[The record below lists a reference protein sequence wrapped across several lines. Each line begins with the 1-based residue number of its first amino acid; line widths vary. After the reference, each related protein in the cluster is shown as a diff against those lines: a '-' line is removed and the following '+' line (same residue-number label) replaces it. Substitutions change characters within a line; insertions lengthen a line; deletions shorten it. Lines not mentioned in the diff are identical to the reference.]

1 MIYLTINPAVA
12 KSIFWRLKKEDFLT
26 QVNSIKDYL
35 LTDEAIQLQKNKR
48 ICLINLLEQCRIIYK
63 KRFF

>member
-35 LTDEAIQLQKNKR
+35 LTDEAIKLQKNKR